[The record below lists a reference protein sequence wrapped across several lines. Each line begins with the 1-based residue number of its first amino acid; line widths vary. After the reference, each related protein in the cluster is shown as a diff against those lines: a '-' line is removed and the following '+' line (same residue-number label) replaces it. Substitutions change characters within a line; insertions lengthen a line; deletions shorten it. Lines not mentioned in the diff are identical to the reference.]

1 MIELRLPVIVVN
13 FKVYP
18 EVEGQRSVRLAKEC
32 ELVAKEYGASFAI
45 CPPMVELSTV
55 ARAVNIPV
63 LSQHVDPKSPG
74 SITGYVSPQSVKA
87 SGAIG
92 TLINHAEHQMELEDM
107 EAAIT
112 ACRSLGLITIVCTK
126 DTCASAQ
133 AARLGPDFIAVEPPE
148 LIGGDISVTTAD
160 PQIISLTV
168 DVVRKIDPK
177 IKVLCG
183 AGVKNGADVR
193 AALALGASGVL
204 LASGVVKAKDVR
216 TVLRDLV
223 AGL

>member
-1 MIELRLPVIVVN
+1 LTELSTPVIVVN

-18 EVEGQRSVRLAKEC
+18 EVEGPGATFLAKEC
-32 ELVAKEYGASFAI
+32 EHVAKESGASFVV

-55 ARAVNIPV
+55 AHAVTVPV
-63 LSQHVDPKSPG
+63 FSQHVDPKKPG

-92 TLINHAEHQMELEDM
+92 TLINHAEHRMEWEDI
-107 EAAIT
+107 EAAIDS
-112 ACRSLGLITIVCTK
+112 CRSLGLITIVCTK
-126 DTCASAQ
+126 DSCASVQ

-160 PQIISLTV
+160 PLIVSLTV
-168 DVVRKIDPK
+168 DAVKRIDPN

-183 AGVKNGADVR
+183 AGVKNGGDVK
-193 AALALGASGVL
+193 AAIGLGAAGVL

-216 TVLRDLV
+216 KVLRDLV
-223 AGL
+223 TGL